1 MTDNENVKTVTIPI
15 DEYFDLRQRAE
26 INAMMIKELGA
37 FDGIFR
43 DIDRRLHELESVV
56 KKNDR

>member
-26 INAMMIKELGA
+26 MNAMMIKELGA
-37 FDGIFR
+37 FDGMFR
-43 DIDRRLHELESVV
+43 DIDRRLYELESVV

>member
-26 INAMMIKELGA
+26 MNAMMIKELGA
-37 FDGIFR
+37 IDGMFR
-43 DIDRRLHELESVV
+43 DIDRRLYELESVV

>member
-26 INAMMIKELGA
+26 MNAMMIKELGA
-37 FDGIFR
+37 FDGMFR
-43 DIDRRLHELESVV
+43 DIDRRLYELESVV
-56 KKNDR
+56 KKNDG